1 MEAPIRWWHYLRS
14 HQRRLTD
21 PLFLTLRQAELFRHC
36 IAFYYSHWDY
46 SFYKCTRREN
56 CIGFY
61 FRFWGFCER
70 FIRDDFQTMKDTY
83 IQDNSIYVS
92 NNLCGLSVPTGG
104 PNVKYTTY
112 KESFKRVFPRFRE
125 WPTEMFYYGVQHTA
139 TNLVHNGNGKKL
151 SCSQAQ
157 LGQPTCLAVA

>member
-1 MEAPIRWWHYLRS
+1 
-14 HQRRLTD
+14 
-21 PLFLTLRQAELFRHC
+21 
-36 IAFYYSHWDY
+36 
-46 SFYKCTRREN
+46 
-56 CIGFY
+56 
-61 FRFWGFCER
+61 
-70 FIRDDFQTMKDTY
+70 MKDTY

-157 LGQPTCLAVA
+157 LDQPTCLAVA